1 VVGCVVNSVDTDGV
15 DAKLLKFGDVALA
28 ACYIGDGVLRIRCTT
43 GLVVNTTDVEA
54 LAALPESCKC
64 VSAMSS
70 TRSLLLSKRT
80 IALDG
85 DGCDI
90 STLLDGSGRS
100 ACNSGG
106 EGAGDDGDGVAL
118 HCGGGCV
125 SDGISSLIEIGRGK
139 AFRRLT
145 RKSSEETDGERQW
158 QTRV

>member
-1 VVGCVVNSVDTDGV
+1 MVGCVVNSVDADGV
-15 DAKLLKFGDVALA
+15 DAKLLEFGDVALA

-54 LAALPESCKC
+54 LAALPESCEC

-70 TRSLLLSKRT
+70 ARSLLLSKRT

-100 ACNSGG
+100 ASNSGG

-118 HCGGGCV
+118 HCGDGC
-125 SDGISSLIEIGRGK
+125 E
-139 AFRRLT
+139 
-145 RKSSEETDGERQW
+145 
-158 QTRV
+158 